1 MPGQTRGALGK
12 GPYGKRQREDPKRCA
27 GSGQALGEAGSE
39 LVLDVLGV
47 GQVPVQFPG
56 GPPSAQGRSQGREGA
71 GLRRRGLRILLA
83 DPGRGE
89 RDLRLGEGWRRA
101 DWPTRFFLELACSSP
116 SACSPPACERADGLG
131 WGRTRKSGKEREG
144 TETWPLCQVTSG
156 T

>member
-1 MPGQTRGALGK
+1 MPGQTRGALGR

-27 GSGQALGEAGSE
+27 GSGQALGEAGPE

-83 DPGRGE
+83 GPGRGE
-89 RDLRLGEGWRRA
+89 RDLRLGEGMEAGGLA
-101 DWPTRFFLELACSSP
+101 DSLLSGACVLFTLGMFST
-116 SACSPPACERADGLG
+116 GL
-131 WGRTRKSGKEREG
+131 
-144 TETWPLCQVTSG
+144 
-156 T
+156 